1 MPDHLIRAGRK
12 AAVALGIA
20 TGVICLLIATSL
32 TVNAADKGGPKSIF
46 DDAPIA
52 KGSQTWTGMYI
63 GGNIGYTVS
72 DSKLSD
78 GGDSIDGLAGR
89 GVAGGLH
96 AGFDYQLPGS
106 VLVIGARG
114 GYTWGDVEFKVND
127 GGVKALGVSIQ
138 DGWYIDGRLGV
149 AMGSALP
156 YVFAGWTEAK
166 TAASYYGT
174 SVPDMPTL
182 EGYRL
187 GAGTEWRLNTKVMTL
202 SPTLALEYAYTN
214 YKAVVVDGVTVD
226 PTSHSFGARLN
237 LRFGTQ

>member
-20 TGVICLLIATSL
+20 TGVVCLLIATSL
-32 TVNAADKGGPKSIF
+32 AVNAADKGGPKSIF
-46 DDAPIA
+46 EDVPAA
-52 KGSQTWTGMYI
+52 KAFSWTGMYI
-63 GGNIGYTVS
+63 GGNVGYTVS

-78 GGDSIDGLAGR
+78 GGDSIDGLSGR
-89 GVAGGLH
+89 GPTGGLH
-96 AGFDYQLPGS
+96 AGFDYQVPGS
-106 VLVIGARG
+106 ILVIGARG
-114 GYTWGDVEFKVND
+114 GYSWGSVEFKIND
-127 GGVKALGVSIQ
+127 SGMKALGVSIE

-149 AMGSALP
+149 VMGSALP
-156 YVFAGWTEAK
+156 YIFGGYTEVK

-174 SVPDMPTL
+174 GVPGMPTL

-187 GAGTEWRLNTKVMTL
+187 GAGVEWRLNTKVMTL

-214 YKAVVVDGVTVD
+214 YKAVLVDDVTVD
-226 PTSHSFGARLN
+226 PTSHAFGARLN